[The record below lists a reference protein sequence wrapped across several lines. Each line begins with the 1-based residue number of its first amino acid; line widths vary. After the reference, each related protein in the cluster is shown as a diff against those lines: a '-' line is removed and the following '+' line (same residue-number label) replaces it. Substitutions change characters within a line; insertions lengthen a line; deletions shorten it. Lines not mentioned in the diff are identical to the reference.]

1 MLALVCLRTNFSSA
15 KGSGLEYDRFRI
27 FWRDRHRLKAWKKA
41 GLATGIPPPRQVS
54 IGKAWEIKRMR
65 GSP

>member
-41 GLATGIPPPRQVS
+41 GLATGIPPPPSSSVN
-54 IGKAWEIKRMR
+54 W
-65 GSP
+65 